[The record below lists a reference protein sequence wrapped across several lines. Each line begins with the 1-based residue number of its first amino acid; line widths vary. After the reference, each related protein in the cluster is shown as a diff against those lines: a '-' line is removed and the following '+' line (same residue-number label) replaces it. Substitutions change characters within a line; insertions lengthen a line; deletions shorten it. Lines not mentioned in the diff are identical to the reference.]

1 MLSTTTPPGWLAFE
15 LSILYRFRF
24 ASVAIPLMGDPAIG
38 GYLKRRNVRVAS
50 NDILQSDWQRSIGVV
65 QNTAEKLGERDV
77 ELILEDAYIPGY
89 KLANDALR
97 NRFSEVDS
105 WWFDNVRRNID
116 RLDSPFKRALAA
128 SLVFA
133 VGDYVASFS
142 EETREL
148 RQPLSATFRRLL
160 SIMPEPVSGG
170 SGHVCHNKTPDAFV
184 AETFGDV
191 LFLRLPKAEIG
202 GNGSRPWHEEWL
214 RGNAGFWAEFEA
226 STAGKLG
233 RPVETRSQYVRLV
246 DDLLNRASNIKQWV
260 ITHTDTGVI
269 SAQDI
274 AQIIGKHRAVETIF
288 TKDFSELT
296 GKKAV
301 IIAA

>member
-1 MLSTTTPPGWLAFE
+1 
-15 LSILYRFRF
+15 
-24 ASVAIPLMGDPAIG
+24 MGDPAIG
-38 GYLKRRNVRVAS
+38 SYLKRRNVRVAS
-50 NDILQSDWQRSIGVV
+50 NDILQSDWQRSIGVI
-65 QNTAEKLGERDV
+65 QNTAEKLDERDV

-89 KLANDALR
+89 KLTNESLLR
-97 NRFSEVDS
+97 YFSEVDS
-105 WWFDNVRRNID
+105 WWFDNLRRNID
-116 RLDSPFKRALAA
+116 RLDSPFKRAIAA

-133 VGDYVASFS
+133 VGDYVGSFS
-142 EETREL
+142 DDTREL

-160 SIMPEPVSGG
+160 SVMPEPVAGG

-202 GNGSRPWHEEWL
+202 ANGSRPWREEWL
-214 RGNAGFWAEFEA
+214 RGNAGFWPEFEA

-274 AQIIGKHRAVETIF
+274 AQIVGKHRAVEAIF

-296 GKKAV
+296 GKRAV
-301 IIAA
+301 IITA

>member
-1 MLSTTTPPGWLAFE
+1 
-15 LSILYRFRF
+15 
-24 ASVAIPLMGDPAIG
+24 MGDPAIG
-38 GYLKRRNVRVAS
+38 SYLKRRNVRVAS
-50 NDILQSDWQRSIGVV
+50 NDILQSDWQRSIGVI
-65 QNTAEKLGERDV
+65 QNTAEKLDERDV

-89 KLANDALR
+89 KLTNESLLR
-97 NRFSEVDS
+97 YFSEVDS
-105 WWFDNVRRNID
+105 WWFDNLRRNID
-116 RLDSPFKRALAA
+116 RLDSPFKRAIAA

-133 VGDYVASFS
+133 VGDYVGSFS
-142 EETREL
+142 DDTREL

-160 SIMPEPVSGG
+160 SVMPEPVAGG
-170 SGHVCHNKTPDAFV
+170 SGHVCHNKTPDAFM

-202 GNGSRPWHEEWL
+202 GNGARPWREEWL
-214 RGNAGFWAEFEA
+214 RGNAGFWPEFEA

-274 AQIIGKHRAVETIF
+274 AQIVGKHRAVEAIF

-296 GKKAV
+296 GKRAV
-301 IIAA
+301 IITA